1 MTDTTTSNG
10 KDTEW
15 SMCELLRKRY
25 AEPAFVVIRQVRNKA
40 AFDATNTADAFAM
53 GVWPSRGLHL
63 HGFEIKVSRS
73 DWLKELAQPW
83 KADAFQPHCDY
94 WWVVT
99 SPGVVQLGELPESW
113 GHLERR
119 GQRLVCVKEAP
130 KNAEPEAISRSM
142 LAAIVKRQGD
152 PDRAALAAAE
162 EKGSKLGAKAAEQ
175 GFEFERSQF
184 TKLKEKVRAFETAS
198 GISLEHG
205 WHDGD
210 KMGKAVAQVLRGNPM
225 DRAIY
230 QRDNLAKIVEDLTAL
245 IEAKS

>member
-1 MTDTTTSNG
+1 MSTTESLNG

-25 AEPAFVVIRQVRNKA
+25 AEPAFVVMRQVRNKA

-73 DWLKELAQPW
+73 DWLKELSQPW

-99 SPGVVQLGELPESW
+99 SPGVVQPGELPESW
-113 GHLERR
+113 GHLERK
-119 GQRLVCVKEAP
+119 GPRLVCVKEAP
-130 KNAEPEAISRSM
+130 KNAEPQPISRSM

-152 PDRAALAAAE
+152 PDKEALAKAEAKGAERGHKEAARKTNYE
-162 EKGSKLGAKAAEQ
+162 MDRLQHLATKVR
-175 GFEFERSQF
+175 EFED
-184 TKLKEKVRAFETAS
+184 AS
-198 GISLEHG
+198 GIKIDDTWERG
-205 WHDGD
+205 EKIGRAV
-210 KMGKAVAQVLRGNPM
+210 KAVLNTDPM
-225 DRAIY
+225 ERAKY
-230 QRDNLAKIVEDLTAL
+230 QRDSLAKIVEDLTAL
-245 IEAKS
+245 IEAKP